1 MLLRVLMHLRKDH
14 GPQFLPARSTLHQNH
29 CSLLLP
35 AGVME
40 VDVIYP
46 TLNAVPAA
54 LQGYNRR
61 MHGPVRGHDPIRVH
75 HLSDHLG
82 VLLFRARKGRI
93 SCILYAWWSRGC

>member
-14 GPQFLPARSTLHQNH
+14 WPQFLPARSTLHQNH

-54 LQGYNRR
+54 LQG
-61 MHGPVRGHDPIRVH
+61 
-75 HLSDHLG
+75 
-82 VLLFRARKGRI
+82 
-93 SCILYAWWSRGC
+93 